1 MKLAMPPDYLADEA
15 RRRTEHDAAL
25 NANRISVGQLLF
37 LPLVLIAAAISAVLP
52 FVGAVLSILGTWV
65 LIVFAILFV
74 VVLWRL

>member
-15 RRRTEHDAAL
+15 RRTEHDAAL
-25 NANRISVGQLLF
+25 NANRTSVGQLLF